1 MSIDDRKKEES
12 ANPWHALKVEEV
24 FSRIESSDKGLSGEE
39 VQKRIETH
47 GRNTLPEAKGDP
59 WWKRLLLQ
67 FHNILIYIL
76 IVAAVITALLQHWV
90 DAWVIAA
97 VVVINA
103 LIGFI
108 QEGKAEKALASIRN
122 LLSLEATVTRD
133 GKKQSVPADELV
145 PGDIVHLESGDK
157 VPADIRLIKVRSL
170 GVEEAALT
178 GESVPVEKNPDP
190 TEEKIPLGDRGSM
203 AYSGT
208 LITQGRGT
216 GVVVATGTHTEIGK
230 INEMMAEAPKM
241 TTPLLRQITRFGH
254 ALTVV
259 ILALAALTYI
269 FGTFVRGYDT
279 QEVFFAVIG
288 LAVAAIPEGLPAIL
302 TITLAIGVQA
312 MAKRKAIIRKL
323 PAVETLGSVSVICS
337 DKTGTLTKGEMT
349 VTHVATM
356 DHLYEVSGTGYEPK
370 GKISSQVDD
379 IEADGEKVLGWMIRG
394 GVLCNDSRLKEKD
407 GQWMVEGNPTEGAL
421 MTLGGKSKLE
431 QDKCEEEYPRISSVP
446 FESQHKYMATLHRQP
461 ENDKRIVFLKG
472 APERV
477 LERCSEQFGEDGS
490 GEVDQEHWKKAM
502 DHLAKRGERLLA
514 LAMKE
519 VDGTTENIEHDD
531 VREGFTFM
539 GLFGIIDPPREEALL
554 AIKAC
559 HEAGVRV
566 KMITGDHSLTASAI
580 GEQVG
585 LKSEGESITGEE
597 LEEMDDEKLAE
608 VADRVD
614 VFARTSPEHKLRLVK
629 ALQSKGHI
637 VAMTGDGVND
647 APALKSAD
655 VGVAMG
661 IKGTEAAKEASEMVL
676 ADDNFSSIENAVEEG
691 RQVYDNI
698 KKSILFIL
706 PTNGGQSLVIVAAI
720 LAGLVLP
727 LTPVQILWVNMI
739 TAVTLALSLVFEP
752 AEENLMKRPPRDPG
766 ESILPVFF
774 LWRIAFVSVLI
785 MMGSLGMFLW
795 QSLIVEASDEVAR
808 TAAVNTLIF
817 GQIFYLLNS
826 RFIYASSLRWNVLTA
841 NPYVLFSISSIVMAQ
856 MVFTYTPLFNS
867 WFGTAPYSA
876 VAWVPILV
884 IGMVV
889 FLAVEIEKSV
899 MRNFFGKK

>member
-1 MSIDDRKKEES
+1 MSMDDRKKEES
-12 ANPWHALKVEEV
+12 ANPWHALKLEEV
-24 FSRIESSDKGLSGEE
+24 LSRIESSDEGLTSQE
-39 VQKRIETH
+39 VQKRIEAH
-47 GRNTLPEAKGDP
+47 GRNTLPETKGDP

-97 VVVINA
+97 VVIINA

-108 QEGKAEKALASIRN
+108 QEGKAEKALASIKN
-122 LLSLEATVTRD
+122 LLSLDATVTRD
-133 GKKQSVPADELV
+133 GKKQSIPAEELV

-157 VPADIRLIKVRSL
+157 VPADIRLLKVRSL

-178 GESVPVEKNPDP
+178 GESVPVEKNPDS
-190 TEEKIPLGDRGSM
+190 TAEKIPLGDRRSM

-216 GVVVATGTHTEIGK
+216 GVVVATGSHTEIGK

-241 TTPLLRQITRFGH
+241 TTPLLRQIARFGH

-259 ILALAALTYI
+259 ILALAALTYL

-312 MAKRKAIIRKL
+312 MARRKAIIRKL

-349 VTHVATM
+349 VTHIATAE
-356 DHLYEVSGTGYEPK
+356 HLYEVSGTGYEPK
-370 GKISSQVDD
+370 GKITRQVDD
-379 IEADGEKVLGWMIRG
+379 VAAEGEKVLSWIIRG
-394 GVLCNDSRLKEKD
+394 GVLCNDTRLMEKE

-421 MTLGGKSKLE
+421 MTLGGKANLDQS
-431 QDKCEEEYPRISSVP
+431 KCEEEYPRISSIP
-446 FESQHKYMATLHRQP
+446 FESQHKYMATLHHQP
-461 ENDKRIVFLKG
+461 GKEKRVIFLKG

-477 LERCSEQFGEDGS
+477 LERCVDQFGEEDSAG
-490 GEVDQEHWKKAM
+490 VDQEQWKKAM
-502 DHLAKRGERLLA
+502 DHLAGRGERLLA

-519 VDGTTENIEHDD
+519 VDGKTGNIEHDD
-531 VREGFTFM
+531 VREGFTFL

-554 AIKAC
+554 AIRAC
-559 HEAGVRV
+559 HEAGIRV

-580 GEQVG
+580 GEQIG
-585 LKSEGESITGEE
+585 LKNEGGSITGEE
-597 LEEMDDEKLAE
+597 LEEMSDEELAD
-608 VADRVD
+608 VAVRVD

-629 ALQSKGHI
+629 ALQSKGHT

-676 ADDNFSSIENAVEEG
+676 ADDNFSSIESAVEEG

-720 LAGLVLP
+720 LAGFVLP

-752 AEENLMKRPPRDPG
+752 AEDNLMKRPPRNPN

-795 QSLIVEASDEVAR
+795 KSMIVEASDEVAR

-826 RFIYASSLRWNVLTA
+826 RFIYASSLRWNILTA
-841 NPYVLFSISSIVMAQ
+841 NPYVLFSIGSIVLAQ

-876 VAWVPILV
+876 VAWLPILV
-884 IGMVV
+884 IGLVV
-889 FLAVEIEKSV
+889 FFAVEIEKSV
-899 MRNFFGKK
+899 MRNHYGKK